1 MFYLFKKF
9 IMTKKT
15 KKVMIE
21 IIKVVVYAIL
31 GYFGIPLAQ

>member
-1 MFYLFKKF
+1 
-9 IMTKKT
+9 MTKKT
-15 KKVMIE
+15 KKVLVE